1 MSPRQINELLLAHA
15 YGQVNLRVILSLKFD
30 LTIACV
36 DLQAGA
42 EVDCGISTSTY

>member
-1 MSPRQINELLLAHA
+1 VSLRQINELLLAHA